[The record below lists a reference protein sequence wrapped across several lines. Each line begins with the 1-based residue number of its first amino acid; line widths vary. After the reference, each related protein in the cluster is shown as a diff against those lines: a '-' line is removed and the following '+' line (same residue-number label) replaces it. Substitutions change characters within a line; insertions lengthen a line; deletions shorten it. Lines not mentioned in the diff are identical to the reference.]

1 MARTVNKVNR
11 NYNKI
16 VRTRKRTIK
25 MNTKTDSRNAIVDVN
40 KRIAAR
46 NSGAADL
53 EFESSTIIRRAKLG
67 KNNSIIRPTELSK
80 KKLRKLTHAQ
90 KVERT
95 RLIAAGVM
103 DAEMGEGDDDE
114 IDVAP
119 KSKRRSVKNAQLVL
133 EWNSKDASMDEQT
146 SGPVPVGNGTTLGK
160 PGVMF

>member
-16 VRTRKRTIK
+16 VRDRKRTFK
-25 MNTKTDSRNAIVDVN
+25 MNTKTDSRNSIVDVN
-40 KRIAAR
+40 KRITAR
-46 NSGAADL
+46 NSGAQDL
-53 EFESSTIIRRAKLG
+53 EFEQNTIIRRAKLG

-80 KKLRKLTHAQ
+80 KKLRKLTHSQ

-95 RLIAAGVM
+95 RLIAAGAM

-114 IDVAP
+114 IDAAP
-119 KSKRRSVKNAQLVL
+119 KSKRRTAKKAQLVL
-133 EWNSKDASMDEQT
+133 EWNAKDSSMDDDST
-146 SGPVPVGNGTTLGK
+146 GPIPVGSGTTLGK